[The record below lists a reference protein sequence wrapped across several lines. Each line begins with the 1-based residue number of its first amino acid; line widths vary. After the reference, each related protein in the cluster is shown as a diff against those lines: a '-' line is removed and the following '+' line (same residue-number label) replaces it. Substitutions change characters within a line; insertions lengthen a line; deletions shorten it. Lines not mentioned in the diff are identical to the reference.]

1 MHISNLIYQLVHQQK
16 IKQIDDYNKIILANK
31 RIYNYLCDIF
41 SNIENVYEIT
51 LSDSDIAILIKLI
64 KEI

>member
-41 SNIENVYEIT
+41 SNIENV
-51 LSDSDIAILIKLI
+51 L
-64 KEI
+64 